1 MASPGE
7 DNLQILG
14 ILSLEVRTQRLTF
27 SCFRWECY
35 ELLGGRFQESSEE
48 PRERTSKGR
57 VGSVLA
63 LGTGPGCLRG
73 KLPPAAHLIS
83 AANYV
88 FTHFIIRVQ
97 KEQLTGGCAI

>member
-14 ILSLEVRTQRLTF
+14 ILSLEVRTPRLTF
-27 SCFRWECY
+27 SCFRRECY

-63 LGTGPGCLRG
+63 LGTAWV
-73 KLPPAAHLIS
+73 PAREVTS
-83 AANYV
+83 CRTSY
-88 FTHFIIRVQ
+88 FR
-97 KEQLTGGCAI
+97 C

>member
-14 ILSLEVRTQRLTF
+14 ILSPEVRTQREDPVFLF
-27 SCFRWECY
+27 WMGVY

-57 VGSVLA
+57 VGSAPA
-63 LGTGPGCLRG
+63 LGTGLGACEGSYLLPHILFPLLITFLR
-73 KLPPAAHLIS
+73 IS
-83 AANYV
+83 LSGSKKNN
-88 FTHFIIRVQ
+88 
-97 KEQLTGGCAI
+97 